1 MDSNS
6 VKFRMTKMKPGGFA
20 LDEAPE
26 KLRTMETLALQG
38 ISMDESNEAIKY
50 VMDAFPSTVTAG
62 TANVPVQ
69 FLQHWM
75 NKFITVVTQATTAD
89 EFLGRT
95 TQGEWF
101 QYSVV
106 LTIRELTGH
115 TRPYGDHAQPP
126 LAGYNINEEE
136 RHIVRFAQ
144 GILTGKLEEMRLAA
158 MGKKLSAYESDRAA
172 IGQSFN
178 LDTNAVAFFGYDLGR
193 NKTYGILNDPNL
205 LPVNMVP
212 TFDPDGDGTGIT
224 SWQDKGFY
232 GIVRD
237 LNTAVSKLQTQC
249 GGNFIPSKSA
259 FKIGVPLSCDAYLNE
274 VNEHGN
280 RSVRDYIKD
289 TWPKAEIVP
298 IPEFDDAIGGDNV
311 FYIKLEEL
319 GKNPVV
325 EQIVPAAVR
334 LVGMEPRATGVYEL
348 YSNATAGVFVEQP
361 LGVVRYAGI

>member
-1 MDSNS
+1 MEASQT
-6 VKFRMTKMKPGGFA
+6 KFRMPHMKAEGFA
-20 LDEAPE
+20 LDQAPDN
-26 KLRTMETLALQG
+26 LRTMDALKLQG
-38 ISMDESNEAIKY
+38 ISMDEASDTIRY
-50 VMDAFPSTVTAG
+50 VMDAMPTVTAG
-62 TANVPVQ
+62 SAPVPVQ

-101 QYSVV
+101 QKSVV
-106 LTIRELTGH
+106 LTVRELTGN
-115 TRPYGDHAQPP
+115 TAPYGDRAAPP

-136 RHIVRFAQ
+136 RDIVRFAQ

-158 MGKKLSAYESDRAA
+158 MGMKLSAYESDRAA
-172 IGQSFN
+172 IGQAFN
-178 LDTNAVAFFGYDLGR
+178 LDTNAVAFYGYNLGN

-205 LPVNMVP
+205 DPFIQVA
-212 TFDPDGDGTGIT
+212 TFTPDGGSPTG
-224 SWQDKGFY
+224 SWSEKGFY

-237 LNTAVSKLQTQC
+237 LNTAVGALQKKC
-249 GGNFIPSKSA
+249 GGNFIPSKAA
-259 FKIGVPLSCDAYLNE
+259 FKIGVALGCDTYLNS

-298 IPEFDDAIGGDNV
+298 IPEFDNAVGGDNV

-319 GKNPVV
+319 GKNPVA

-348 YSNATAGVFVEQP
+348 YSNATAGCFVEQP
-361 LGVVRYAGI
+361 LGIVRYFGI